1 MAPECRTW
9 RTSEARRASERARAR
24 EERVHVG
31 RVQYPPDDAER
42 VGLEVRA
49 GSRRRL
55 REVLPTRAVLLDG
68 TQTAVVTRR
77 KLGRE
82 LRRGLREGG
91 NVETERGIEREDK
104 VPQEGPK
111 TSITRLVRLISWHNK
126 RTSERANE
134 RTSERANERTSER
147 AKCVARSASE
157 RARATREERA
167 HVSSTPTGDV
177 LARGRHLGKVNRRD
191 RLCRKVARVSL
202 P

>member
-9 RTSEARRASERARAR
+9 RASERANERTSEARRASERSRAR
-24 EERVHVG
+24 EERAHVG

-49 GSRRRL
+49 GSRRLL
-55 REVLPTRAVLLDG
+55 REVLPTRAVLPDG
-68 TQTAVVTRR
+68 TQTGVVTRR

-91 NVETERGIEREDK
+91 NVETERGIEGEDK

-111 TSITRLVRLISWHNK
+111 TSITRLVRLISW
-126 RTSERANE
+126 RTSER
-134 RTSERANERTSER
+134 
-147 AKCVARSASE
+147 ASE
-157 RARATREERA
+157 RARATRGERA
-167 HVSSTPTGDV
+167 HVSSTPTADV

-191 RLCRKVARVSL
+191 RLFRKVARVSL
-202 P
+202 PNERTNERASASE